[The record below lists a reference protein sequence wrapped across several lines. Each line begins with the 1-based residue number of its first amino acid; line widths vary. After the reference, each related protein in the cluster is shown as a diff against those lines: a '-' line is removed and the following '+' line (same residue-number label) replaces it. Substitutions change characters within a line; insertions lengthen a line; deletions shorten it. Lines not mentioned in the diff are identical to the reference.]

1 MIKNIYILPTYPNFL
16 QYVTPN
22 THTHRYIYIYIYI
35 QYIYIIYNIY
45 NIYIYIIYTYIYII
59 YIYIYIYMY
68 YMLGQ
73 KHEELSLIPVDT
85 RLRFNIDTTSCD
97 VVCRRIDVETTS
109 LVYRDRLFVC
119 FYLNAFY
126 SSSCARVFLN
136 KKIHAIIPEAYII
149 LQLNI
154 MMKNFCENS

>member
-16 QYVTPN
+16 EYVTPN
-22 THTHRYIYIYIYI
+22 THTQIYIYIYIYI
-35 QYIYIIYNIY
+35 IYII
-45 NIYIYIIYTYIYII
+45 YIYII
-59 YIYIYIYMY
+59 YIYIY

-85 RLRFNIDTTSCD
+85 LLRFNIDTTSYD
-97 VVCRRIDVETTS
+97 VVYRRIDVETTS
-109 LVYRDRLFVC
+109 RVYRDRLFVC

-126 SSSCARVFLN
+126 SSSCARVFLT
-136 KKIHAIIPEAYII
+136 KKTHAIIPEAYII

-154 MMKNFCENS
+154 MMKHFCENS